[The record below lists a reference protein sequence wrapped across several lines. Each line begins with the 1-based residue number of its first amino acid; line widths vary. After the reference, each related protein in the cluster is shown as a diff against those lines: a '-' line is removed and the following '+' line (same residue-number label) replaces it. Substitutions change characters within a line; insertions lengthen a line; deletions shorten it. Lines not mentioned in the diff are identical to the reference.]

1 MEVLQC
7 VEDHGGGRRLSC
19 SLGHVAVLLVR
30 HLCLGLGGLREVPG
44 FSRLSGGRAHT
55 RGNALTGGVPIVGN
69 RNKGGVA
76 WGTGGL
82 LHQGEIGR
90 SKPSHQV
97 IIPGLHAVKV
107 IASYRA
113 PVKASIMDKASY
125 ILTKRIQ
132 AFSNSLLRKG

>member
-1 MEVLQC
+1 MLQC

-30 HLCLGLGGLREVPG
+30 HLCLGVGGLREVPG
-44 FSRLSGGRAHT
+44 SRRLSGGRAHT
-55 RGNALTGGVPIVGN
+55 RGNAMTGGVPIVGN

-82 LHQGEIGR
+82 LHQGEIGG
-90 SKPSHQV
+90 SKPSHQI
-97 IIPGLHAVKV
+97 IIPGLHVKV
-107 IASYRA
+107 IASHRA
-113 PVKASIMDKASY
+113 PVKASIMDKALY

-132 AFSNSLLRKG
+132 AFSISLLRKG